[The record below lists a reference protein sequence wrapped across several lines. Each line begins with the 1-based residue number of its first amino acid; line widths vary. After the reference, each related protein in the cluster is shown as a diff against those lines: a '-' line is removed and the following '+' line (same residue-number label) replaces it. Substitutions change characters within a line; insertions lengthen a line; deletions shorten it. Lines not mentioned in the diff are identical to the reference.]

1 MIMELKSKELR
12 DLEKELLR
20 QYERYPS
27 RHLDAPCEREAVAD
41 ILDSAFRKNS
51 DGSPYHLET
60 TVDEHSFIQDGLDVG
75 FVKHPRYLPA
85 FLHKHDFFELLYVIS
100 GHCTNTV
107 FNRSLRMSSGD
118 ICIIA
123 PGVVHSISAFSED
136 DIVLNIIIRKSTF
149 EKSFFG
155 LLEGDDILSD
165 FFKRAFYDTAEIPY
179 LLFHTGNDLQ
189 LQAYVG
195 QAYREYLEKKRFKK
209 QMMNAMFSEFFIV
222 LFRDHEQ
229 DIEIPNVCWNKS
241 NEDLM
246 YILRYMQAHFATVSL
261 SEMAAFFNYS
271 ERHLQRLIL
280 NATGMTFR
288 ENIQKQKMT
297 KAAQLL
303 SESALPIS
311 QICEQLGF
319 ESFNNFRKIFYKYY
333 QTTPSE
339 FRKNHQPR

>member
-165 FFKRAFYDTAEIPY
+165 FFKRAFYDTAEIP
-179 LLFHTGNDLQ
+179 
-189 LQAYVG
+189 
-195 QAYREYLEKKRFKK
+195 
-209 QMMNAMFSEFFIV
+209 
-222 LFRDHEQ
+222 
-229 DIEIPNVCWNKS
+229 NVCWNKS